1 MATVNAKGVTMA
13 RKILAFTL
21 SIMVLAPLNNSFAA
35 DTALITAGNGA
46 TSCGGAPKNYNYSQ
60 RIIAG
65 ASLPITKVMINLAAA
80 LSTDYVEIRA
90 TDAIGISGTLIGTLT
105 YSSNSAVNT
114 YFATTFTGSVPLT
127 SGSQYWLILR
137 GSTAD
142 SICFDTTTY
151 TSSSSFDFVKSG
163 ASYQWSF
170 GSSAF
175 TYASHW
181 SMNIYTGEVDTTPPT
196 FPSADTFSISENQS
210 SIGTITTSE
219 PSTISIFAGA
229 DQNKFSLSR
238 IDSVS
243 ASLSFITAPNYE
255 VPTDSGADNVYQV
268 VFRAVDIANNSGYE
282 TVTVTVTDIDENAK
296 LISFTITGAK
306 SKGQIS
312 TLVATVSAVGKV
324 TFLAN
329 GKRIAGCINK
339 ATAGSTPIT
348 ATCQW
353 KPATKGEITLTF
365 NVVPSA
371 SNYFATTSLG
381 SKVFITSRT
390 NNR

>member
-1 MATVNAKGVTMA
+1 M
-13 RKILAFTL
+13 
-21 SIMVLAPLNNSFAA
+21 
-35 DTALITAGNGA
+35 
-46 TSCGGAPKNYNYSQ
+46 
-60 RIIAG
+60 
-65 ASLPITKVMINLAAA
+65 
-80 LSTDYVEIRA
+80 
-90 TDAIGISGTLIGTLT
+90 
-105 YSSNSAVNT
+105 
-114 YFATTFTGSVPLT
+114 
-127 SGSQYWLILR
+127 
-137 GSTAD
+137 
-142 SICFDTTTY
+142 
-151 TSSSSFDFVKSG
+151 
-163 ASYQWSF
+163 
-170 GSSAF
+170 
-175 TYASHW
+175 
-181 SMNIYTGEVDTTPPT
+181 
-196 FPSADTFSISENQS
+196 
-210 SIGTITTSE
+210 
-219 PSTISIFAGA
+219 
-229 DQNKFSLSR
+229 
-238 IDSVS
+238 
-243 ASLSFITAPNYE
+243 
-255 VPTDSGADNVYQV
+255 
-268 VFRAVDIANNSGYE
+268 DIADNSGYE